1 MTLLQFASIL
11 ATITLTLIALA
22 LATGHLAVVL

>member
-11 ATITLTLIALA
+11 ATITLLLIALA
-22 LATGHLAVVL
+22 LATGRMVVVI